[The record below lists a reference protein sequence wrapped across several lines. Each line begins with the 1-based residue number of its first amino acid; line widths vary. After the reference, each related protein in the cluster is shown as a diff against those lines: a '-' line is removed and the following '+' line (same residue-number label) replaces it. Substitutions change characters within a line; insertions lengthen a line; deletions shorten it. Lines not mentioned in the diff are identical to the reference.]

1 MISGRRDDSGGI
13 GGGGGGSHLS
23 RSLLSM
29 YVEQPN
35 EEVTL
40 EDFEIAAFDRLKGTF
55 FFNVSNFYFVLHL
68 FSHILTILLLLLL
81 YSYYSSTWY

>member
-55 FFNVSNFYFVLHL
+55 FFFLNVSNFYFVLHL
-68 FSHILTILLLLLL
+68 FSHILTILLLFF
-81 YSYYSSTWY
+81 SYYSSTWY

>member
-13 GGGGGGSHLS
+13 GGGGGSHLS

-40 EDFEIAAFDRLKGTF
+40 EDFEIAAFDRLKGKFFLTF
-55 FFNVSNFYFVLHL
+55 QIFISFYISFPI
-68 FSHILTILLLLLL
+68 F
-81 YSYYSSTWY
+81 

>member
-40 EDFEIAAFDRLKGTF
+40 EDFEIAAFDRLKGMF
-55 FFNVSNFYFVLHL
+55 F
-68 FSHILTILLLLLL
+68 
-81 YSYYSSTWY
+81 

>member
-1 MISGRRDDSGGI
+1 MIAASRSDDLTSGVS
-13 GGGGGGSHLS
+13 SLS

-40 EDFEIAAFDRLKGTF
+40 EDFEIAAFDRLKG
-55 FFNVSNFYFVLHL
+55 
-68 FSHILTILLLLLL
+68 
-81 YSYYSSTWY
+81 

>member
-1 MISGRRDDSGGI
+1 MIAAARSNEESINGVSN
-13 GGGGGGSHLS
+13 LS

-40 EDFEIAAFDRLKGTF
+40 EDFEIAAFDRLKGEC
-55 FFNVSNFYFVLHL
+55 NSNLN
-68 FSHILTILLLLLL
+68 LT
-81 YSYYSSTWY
+81 S

>member
-13 GGGGGGSHLS
+13 GGGGASHLS

-55 FFNVSNFYFVLHL
+55 FF
-68 FSHILTILLLLLL
+68 
-81 YSYYSSTWY
+81 

>member
-40 EDFEIAAFDRLKGTF
+40 EDFEIAAFDRLKGMF
-55 FFNVSNFYFVLHL
+55 FFMFF
-68 FSHILTILLLLLL
+68 
-81 YSYYSSTWY
+81 